1 MPTDLQPSSI
11 SRVMLWTGRVITTL
25 VILFLVFD
33 GVTKVIK
40 IAPVMEAC
48 EKLGL
53 SPSTAMAIGVLLLV
67 CTAIYAI
74 PPTAVLGAILLTGYF
89 GGAVMTHVRGGSGT
103 FPIVF
108 SIGFGVLTW
117 VGLVLREPRL
127 WWLILLRQ

>member
-1 MPTDLQPSSI
+1 MPTELQPSSI
-11 SRVMLWTGRVITTL
+11 SPAMLWTGRVITTL

-40 IAPVMEAC
+40 VGPVMEAC

-53 SPSTAMAIGVLLLV
+53 SQPTAVAIGLLLLA
-67 CTAIYAI
+67 CTAVYTI
-74 PPTAVLGAILLTGYF
+74 PPTAVLGAILLTAYF
-89 GGAVMTHVRGGSGT
+89 GGAVMTHVRGGNGA

-108 SIGFGVLTW
+108 SIAFGVLTW

-127 WWLILLRQ
+127 WWTILLRQ

>member
-1 MPTDLQPSSI
+1 MYTDLPSSI
-11 SRVMLWTGRVITTL
+11 SPVMLWTGRVITTL

-33 GVTKVIK
+33 GVTKVVK
-40 IAPVMEAC
+40 VAPVMEAC

-53 SPSTAMAIGVLLLV
+53 SPETAVAIGLLLLA
-67 CTAIYAI
+67 CTAVYAV

-89 GGAVMTHVRGGSGT
+89 GGAVMTHVRGGSGW

-108 SIGFGVLTW
+108 SLGFGVLTW

-127 WWLILLRQ
+127 LWTIVLRQ